1 MRDGLLAGQRNRLA
15 SARLVCVEGVEPWA
29 PGRDLLTRG
38 DLEEVNMT
46 HWHDSMVDRPET
58 DGAAYTAGWTLSG
71 LAVLGV
77 IVAVWVLGI

>member
-1 MRDGLLAGQRNRLA
+1 
-15 SARLVCVEGVEPWA
+15 
-29 PGRDLLTRG
+29 LTRG